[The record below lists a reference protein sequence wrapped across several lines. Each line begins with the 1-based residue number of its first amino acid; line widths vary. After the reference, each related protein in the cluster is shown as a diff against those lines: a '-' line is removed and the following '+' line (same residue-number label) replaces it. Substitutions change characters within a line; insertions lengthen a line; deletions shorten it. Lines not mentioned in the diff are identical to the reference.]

1 MHAHGNTYM
10 CICIRIKV
18 CMHVCMYECMY
29 TACLHASMHVYICSR
44 ILHVHTHKRT
54 GTQTSTHKHT
64 RAQGPGCGL
73 HGRSGHKTGTDGG
86 DHPKAC
92 TLNSK
97 PCKISKATTI
107 VEQKEKEKTKTKQHR
122 RRRPSWSR
130 TSRPRR
136 PCPGKLAE
144 TSCAAAPW
152 SQNSSRA
159 QRPTRAW
166 RG

>member
-107 VEQKEKEKTKTKQHR
+107 VEQKEKKNKNKTAPKEATIVEQNIKTS
-122 RRRPSWSR
+122 PSLS
-130 TSRPRR
+130 
-136 PCPGKLAE
+136 GKTCGNLLC
-144 TSCAAAPW
+144 SC
-152 SQNSSRA
+152 SLVSE
-159 QRPTRAW
+159 
-166 RG
+166 